1 MWSQICSSSKH
12 SIGNWWNMQTKVS
25 QADSHNIRY
34 PLYWPLKWDFWAIGQ
49 SSRERDSKLSS
60 MGIRVGGY
68 WVRRVD
74 TLGDI
79 ESSWPTWLIVQSTR
93 LELKM
98 PRARIAIRN
107 ALWRFYTRKWRPRQR
122 ISAFHRL
129 PFLLFQLFKLR
140 IETIIGNWQSIFACE
155 GQKRTRKLP
164 PLYQSDARGSVTGLL
179 LVWTISRQVQ

>member
-1 MWSQICSSSKH
+1 MWSQI
-12 SIGNWWNMQTKVS
+12 GNC
-25 QADSHNIRY
+25 HNIRY

-107 ALWRFYTRKWRPRQR
+107 ALWRFYTRKWRPR
-122 ISAFHRL
+122 ISPPSFPHLSTPSNWLKFVSTLSLIAIAFII
-129 PFLLFQLFKLR
+129 QWGSKVMS
-140 IETIIGNWQSIFACE
+140 IEYRVVEKKGT
-155 GQKRTRKLP
+155 
-164 PLYQSDARGSVTGLL
+164 V
-179 LVWTISRQVQ
+179 